1 MELVRL
7 TEKNKKYPTLELNRL
22 REYEDLLESGQAKI
36 LPCKVGDKIY
46 VVPSDANFGLNY
58 ISPVRKD
65 NNRIYEPIVESIHF
79 YPSGYLLKCCNGL
92 MDVIEVSFGVTW
104 FLTKNEAKNKLNEL
118 QEKWD
123 KVYKKELNDSFDCGY
138 HEYAKEKH
146 DARVAD
152 TPNRIEFAIKQFEN
166 NNIEYTLKNKAT
178 GHFHCWRKSDNQL
191 FQFYA
196 GTGKIVGESE
206 RGIHALIK
214 ILTK

>member
-1 MELVRL
+1 MEFVRL

-58 ISPVRKD
+58 ISPIRKG

-79 YPSGYLLKCCNGL
+79 YPSGYLLKCCDGVMN
-92 MDVIEVSFGVTW
+92 VIEDFFGVTW
-104 FLTKNEAKNKLNEL
+104 FLTKQEAKNKLNEL

-146 DARVAD
+146 EKRVAENPD
-152 TPNRIEFAIKQFEN
+152 RIAFAIKQFEN

>member
-1 MELVRL
+1 MEFVRL
-7 TEKNKKYPTLELNRL
+7 TEKNKKYPTLKLNRL

-58 ISPVRKD
+58 ISPSRKG

-79 YPSGYLLKCCNGL
+79 YPSGYLLKCCDGL
-92 MDVIEVSFGVTW
+92 MDVIEQFFGETW
-104 FLTKNEAKNKLNEL
+104 FLSKQEAKNKLNEL

-123 KVYKKELNDSFDCGY
+123 KVYNKKVDDSFDCGY

-146 DARVAD
+146 DARVTD
-152 TPNRIEFAIKQFEN
+152 TPNRIEFAKRQFES
-166 NNIEYTLKNKAT
+166 NNIEFILKNKVT
-178 GHFHCWRKSDNQL
+178 GHFHCFRKSDNKL

>member
-58 ISPVRKD
+58 ISPIRKG

-79 YPSGYLLKCCNGL
+79 YPSGYLLKCCDGL
-92 MDVIEVSFGVTW
+92 IDVIEDFFGVTW
-104 FLTKNEAKNKLNEL
+104 FLTKQEAKNKLNEL

-152 TPNRIEFAIKQFEN
+152 TPNRIEFAKRQFES
-166 NNIEYTLKNKAT
+166 NNIEFILKNKVT
-178 GHFHCWRKSDNQL
+178 GHFHCFRKSDNKL

-196 GTGKIVGESE
+196 GTGKIVGESQ

>member
-36 LPCKVGDKIY
+36 LPCKVGDRIY

-58 ISPVRKD
+58 ISPGRKG

-92 MDVIEVSFGVTW
+92 MDVIEVSFGETW

-152 TPNRIEFAIKQFEN
+152 TPNRIEFAKRQFES
-166 NNIEYTLKNKAT
+166 NNIEFILKNKVT
-178 GHFHCWRKSDNQL
+178 GHFHCFRKSDNKL

>member
-152 TPNRIEFAIKQFEN
+152 TPNRIEFAKRQFES
-166 NNIEYTLKNKAT
+166 NNIEFILKNKVT
-178 GHFHCWRKSDNQL
+178 GHFHCFRKSDNKL

>member
-58 ISPVRKD
+58 IDSIRKG

-79 YPSGYLLKCCNGL
+79 YPSGYLLKCCGGL
-92 MDVIEVSFGVTW
+92 MDVIEGSFGVTW

-152 TPNRIEFAIKQFEN
+152 TPNRIEFAKRQFES
-166 NNIEYTLKNKAT
+166 NNIEFILKNKVT
-178 GHFHCWRKSDNQL
+178 GHFHCFRKSDNKL

>member
-1 MELVRL
+1 MKFVRL
-7 TEKNKKYPTLELNRL
+7 TEKNKIYPTLELNRL

-58 ISPVRKD
+58 ISPSRKE

-79 YPSGYLLKCCNGL
+79 YPSGYLLKCCDGL
-92 MDVIEVSFGVTW
+92 MDVIEDFFGVTW
-104 FLTKNEAKNKLNEL
+104 FLTKQEAKNKLNEL

-123 KVYKKELNDSFDCGY
+123 KAYNKELDDSFDCGY

-146 DARVAD
+146 AERVAENPD
-152 TPNRIEFAIKQFEN
+152 RIAFVIKQFEN
-166 NNIEYTLKNKAT
+166 NNIEYTLKNEAT
-178 GHFHCWRKSDNQL
+178 GHFHCRRKSDDKL